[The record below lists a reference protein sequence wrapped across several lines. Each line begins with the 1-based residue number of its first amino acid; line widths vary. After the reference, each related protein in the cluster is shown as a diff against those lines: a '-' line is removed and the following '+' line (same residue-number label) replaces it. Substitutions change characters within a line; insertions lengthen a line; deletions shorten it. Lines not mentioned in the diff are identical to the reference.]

1 MKQYKVLAAVV
12 IAALGLGAQ
21 AAHANNIQTVPT
33 WTAYYNM
40 GSGNY
45 TALANTGSCATS
57 GSGCFQYITG
67 FGGATALGGFNKIN
81 LDLNGYPTVSLPTL
95 QDASTLAIT
104 SNGTGS
110 AINFIF
116 VESGLTTPQGN
127 VNFGTQFGTNLL
139 GGASATQ
146 TYLYTT
152 SASGVT
158 TDGSGNVTGAA
169 SGTTIGQVVNGA
181 PTMPSPTLVTGVNGS
196 YSLVETISISNA
208 VTNGAGLSTDD
219 KVTVPEPATLGLMGL
234 ALVGAGLARRTR
246 KS

>member
-12 IAALGLGAQ
+12 IAALGLGVQ
-21 AAHANNIQTVPT
+21 AAQANNIQTAPT

-45 TALANTGSCATS
+45 TALANSGTCATS
-57 GSGCFQYITG
+57 GSGCFTYNTG
-67 FGGATALGGFNKIN
+67 FGGSALGGFNKIN

-104 SNGTGS
+104 SDGSSS

-127 VNFGTQFGTNLL
+127 VNFSTQFGTNLL

-169 SGTTIGQVVNGA
+169 SGTTIGQVVNGVR
-181 PTMPSPTLVTGVNGS
+181 TMPSPTLVSGVSGS

-208 VTNGAGLSTDD
+208 GNTGAGLSTDD